1 MRFSPSIRRLLLP
14 EEVAES
20 LTALRGADR
29 QQLVAGK
36 PAPRLDIAPRRRI
49 LHLDFQQLTGGHVP
63 QLHLDSR
70 RQNCAGG
77 ALVFGRRVHLQKRI
91 CGESIPRG
99 WDRLET
105 AAEQVEP
112 AERIISEKAGDMLL
126 DLEPLPLLSQEEP
139 VEDGQLFPDAM
150 NLRLLDS
157 NKIGISEPLLEPERP
172 AGSVTFRYSRQRVI
186 SCNAGKILYFR
197 RAPKCKVESRS
208 VPGTARIKLV
218 PLPDVQRKIFG
229 PDKRSR
235 IVVDLQTEDRV
246 A

>member
-1 MRFSPSIRRLLLP
+1 MLARVIHEMKAELFALALQGT
-14 EEVAES
+14 VA
-20 LTALRGADR
+20 TQMVGA
-29 QQLVAGK
+29 
-36 PAPRLDIAPRRRI
+36 
-49 LHLDFQQLTGGHVP
+49 
-63 QLHLDSR
+63 
-70 RQNCAGG
+70 
-77 ALVFGRRVHLQKRI
+77 
-91 CGESIPRG
+91 
-99 WDRLET
+99 
-105 AAEQVEP
+105 
-112 AERIISEKAGDMLL
+112 
-126 DLEPLPLLSQEEP
+126 P
-139 VEDGQLFPDAM
+139 VQ
-150 NLRLLDS
+150 
-157 NKIGISEPLLEPERP
+157 PLLEPERP